1 MDEIN
6 VDVMSLY
13 KVVKQMRDDGMDTVT
28 VRLVAADGDGDDALP
43 ACMEFEASKKSEPF
57 SGVVYDEVEAVPD

>member
-28 VRLVAADGDGDDALP
+28 VRLVDAAGNGEVALP